1 MPGDRYLARDSQWSG
16 VVRESQGNG
25 DREWNIDWVSEP
37 AGVGKGE
44 SVRVRSHSR
53 PLVSPLWAAIA
64 ACGGDIPS
72 TVLPAGSFP

>member
-44 SVRVRSHSR
+44 SELCRFNVAMAN
-53 PLVSPLWAAIA
+53 VSVDPRESIQ
-64 ACGGDIPS
+64 
-72 TVLPAGSFP
+72 